1 MMIRSRLGRSA
12 AMLVALTFVAASCGD
27 DEDEAGSTTTA
38 AAEESTTAAAA
49 EESTTTAA
57 AEESTTTT
65 VAPPTGEPIR
75 LMTIFEAGGAGAT
88 PEISDGVQAAAEA
101 INRNGGIN
109 NRPIEIIECDAGND
123 PNTAAECGRQ
133 AVAEGVVAVVGALT
147 SNAGEYMPILEEN
160 KIPAIGNVPAATA
173 DFLSAASF
181 PIYGGLPAAS
191 AALAAGLVE
200 KGATNI
206 SVARVDLAAASAI
219 AVFANTALATKGL
232 AVGKDVSVP
241 ASAPDMATYVAL
253 ATDGGTDGVVVGL
266 FGQDATNFIIQLRQ
280 TAPDVQIAATT
291 TDFAAVV
298 EALGDGADG
307 IVVTQFF
314 ESVEGDS
321 PAAKQFMDDLV
332 AIGVDEPGGFR
343 ANSYASVM
351 VFAQI
356 VSEMADISA
365 AALWDLL
372 PTLENID
379 VGMMPPVQFKTGG
392 AGGIPRLFN
401 VCVQYAEMQDG
412 KSTVFSD
419 GFLNPFTGEAC

>member
-1 MMIRSRLGRSA
+1 MIRSRLGRSA
-12 AMLVALTFVAASCGD
+12 AILVALAFVAASCGD
-27 DEDEAGSTTTA
+27 DDEASSTTTA
-38 AAEESTTAAAA
+38 TEESTTTAAA

-65 VAPPTGEPIR
+65 AAPLTGEPIK

-88 PEISDGVQAAAEA
+88 PEVADGVHAAAEA
-101 INRNGGIN
+101 INRSGGIDG
-109 NRPIEIIECDAGND
+109 RPIVVIECDAGND

-133 AVAEGVVAVVGALT
+133 AVAEGVIAVVGALT

-206 SVARVDLAAASAI
+206 SVARVDLAAAAAI

-232 AVGKDVSVP
+232 AVGNDVSVP
-241 ASAPDMATYVAL
+241 ASAPDMAPYVAL
-253 ATDGGTDGVVVGL
+253 ATDGGSDGVVVGL

-298 EALGDGADG
+298 EALGDAADG

-321 PAAKQFMDDLV
+321 PAAQQFMDDLE
-332 AIGVDEPGGFR
+332 AIGIDEPGGFR

-356 VSEMADISA
+356 VREMADITA

-372 PTLENID
+372 PTIENID

-401 VCVQYAEMQDG
+401 VCVQYAEMQGG

-419 GFLNPFTGEAC
+419 GFLNPFTGDAC